1 MDRALEM
8 DPNNCGL
15 IDTKDMVLSKFGN
28 YIGSISDLY
37 RILIPNQPIPKDW
50 EQKMKDYF

>member
-28 YIGSISDLY
+28 YIGS
-37 RILIPNQPIPKDW
+37 
-50 EQKMKDYF
+50 MKCYDKALRNTSL